1 MSNQKI
7 IAQNKTNRQGLDA
20 AQALLTDL
28 YQITM
33 AYGYWKS
40 GKAKHQSVFTMSFR
54 HNPFGG
60 GFAIASGL
68 SRVCEYLENLRFQKD
83 DIDYLAQVPGP
94 DGKPLFEREFLDFLA
109 DLKFDVDLDA
119 CPEGTVV
126 FAHEPILRVKGDI
139 VKTQILETALLNML
153 GFSTLVSTKAARLK
167 LAARQMP
174 VYEFGLRR
182 AQGPDGALG
191 ASLAS
196 YIGGCDGTSNV
207 LAGKMYGIPVI
218 GTHAHSWVMS
228 FTDELEAFETYAQVF
243 PENCLLLVDTYDTI
257 NGVKLAIKVGQ
268 KLKSEGKKLMGVRL
282 DSGDLAYLSVEARKL
297 LNAAGMQDTK
307 IVASND
313 LDEGIIDSLIYQG
326 AAIDGWAVGT
336 KLVTCYDQ
344 PALGIVYKLS
354 ALSESRSKDGE
365 ENWRYCVKLSEQQA
379 KISNPGILQ
388 ARRFKSDGQFIGDM
402 VFDCA
407 RGEPDTWTIVDPVD
421 FTRRKKMNSNTQFI
435 DLLVPIIRA
444 GKLIEQNTNITLDQT
459 RSYVSEQLA
468 SLHPGNKRLLNP
480 HQYPVGLEK
489 SLHELK
495 TEIILQQRGLKS

>member
-1 MSNQKI
+1 MTSKKVSVQTERNTQV
-7 IAQNKTNRQGLDA
+7 LDPPP
-20 AQALLTDL
+20 ALLTDL
-28 YQITM
+28 YQLTM

-40 GKAKHQSVFTMSFR
+40 GKASNKSVFTMSFR

-60 GFAIASGL
+60 GFAIACGL
-68 SRVCEYLENLRFQKD
+68 GRACEYLSNLQFKKD
-83 DIDYLAQVPGP
+83 DLEYLADVPGP
-94 DGKPLFEREFLDFLA
+94 DGKPMFERDFLNY
-109 DLKFDVDLDA
+109 LESLEFKVNLDA

-126 FAHEPILRVKGDI
+126 FAHEPILRVQGNI
-139 VKTQILETALLNML
+139 VETQLLETALLNL
-153 GFSTLVSTKAARLK
+153 FGYSTLVATKAARLK

-182 AQGPDGALG
+182 AQGPDGG
-191 ASLAS
+191 VSASLAS

-207 LAGKMYGIPVI
+207 LAGKLHGIPVI

-228 FTDELEAFETYAQVF
+228 FPNELAAFEAYAEIF
-243 PENCLLLVDTYDTI
+243 PNNCLLLVDTYDTI

-268 KLKSEGKKLMGVRL
+268 KLKSQGKKLMGIRL
-282 DSGDLAYLSVEARKL
+282 DSGDLAYLSIEARKL
-297 LNAAGMQDTK
+297 LNEAGLTETK

-354 ALSESRSKDGE
+354 ALNENGND

-388 ARRFKSDGQFIGDM
+388 IRRFKNADQFIADCIY
-402 VFDCA
+402 DCA
-407 RGEPDTWTIVDPVD
+407 GKTPESWTIVDPVD
-421 FTRRKKMNSNTQFI
+421 FTRRKKIGTDAQFT
-435 DLLVPIIRA
+435 DLLVPVMKD
-444 GKLIEQNTNITLDQT
+444 GKLLVENAFVDLNKT

-468 SLHPGNKRLLNP
+468 CLHPSIKRLLNP

-489 SLHELK
+489 SLHEHK
-495 TEIILQQRGLKS
+495 TEIILQQRGLKN

>member
-1 MSNQKI
+1 MSKEKI
-7 IAQNKTNRQGLDA
+7 SVQNKSNRQGLDS

-40 GKAKHQSVFTMSFR
+40 GKALNQSVFTMSFR

-83 DIDYLAQVPGP
+83 DIEYLREVPGP
-94 DGKPLFEREFLDFLA
+94 DGKPLFGREFLDYLQ
-109 DLKFDVDLDA
+109 DMSFDVDVDA

-182 AQGPDGALG
+182 AQGPDGALS

-207 LAGKMYGIPVI
+207 LAGKLHGIPVI

-228 FTDELEAFETYAQVF
+228 FSDELEAFETYAQVF

-268 KLKSEGKKLMGVRL
+268 KLKEQGKKLMGVRL

-354 ALSESRSKDGE
+354 ALSESSNREGE

-388 ARRFKSDGQFIGDM
+388 TRRFKSDGQFIADM
-402 VFDCA
+402 VYDCA
-407 RGEPDTWTIVDPVD
+407 HGEPETRIIVDPVD
-421 FTRRKKMNSNTQFI
+421 FTRRKKISSNTQYI
-435 DLLVPIIRA
+435 DLLLPIMRN
-444 GKLIEQNTNITLDQT
+444 GKLIEQNTNVSLLQT
-459 RSYVSEQLA
+459 RNYVSDQLA
-468 SLHPGNKRLLNP
+468 SLHPGIKRLLNP

>member
-1 MSNQKI
+1 MSKEKI
-7 IAQNKTNRQGLDA
+7 SVQNKSNRQGLDS

-40 GKAKHQSVFTMSFR
+40 GKALNQSVFTMSFR

-83 DIDYLAQVPGP
+83 DIEYLRKVPGP
-94 DGKPLFEREFLDFLA
+94 DGKPLFGREFLDYLQ
-109 DLKFDVDLDA
+109 DMSFDVDVDA

-182 AQGPDGALG
+182 AQGPDGALS

-207 LAGKMYGIPVI
+207 LAGKLHGIPVI

-228 FTDELEAFETYAQVF
+228 FSDELEAFETYAQVF

-268 KLKSEGKKLMGVRL
+268 KLKEQGKKLMGVRL

-336 KLVTCYDQ
+336 KLATCYDQ

-354 ALSESRSKDGE
+354 ALSESSNKEGE

-388 ARRFKSDGQFIGDM
+388 TRRFKSDGQFIADM
-402 VFDCA
+402 VYDCA
-407 RGEPDTWTIVDPVD
+407 HGEPETRIIVDPVD
-421 FTRRKKMNSNTQFI
+421 FTRRKKISSNTQYI
-435 DLLVPIIRA
+435 DLLLPIMRN
-444 GKLIEQNTNITLDQT
+444 GKLIEQNTNVSLLQT
-459 RSYVSEQLA
+459 RNYVSDQLA
-468 SLHPGNKRLLNP
+468 SLHPGIKRLLNP

>member
-1 MSNQKI
+1 MSNPKI
-7 IAQNKTNRQGLDA
+7 SVQNKTNRQGLDCA
-20 AQALLTDL
+20 EALLTDL

-33 AYGYWKS
+33 AYAYWKS
-40 GKAKHQSVFTMSFR
+40 GKARHQSVFTMSFR

-83 DIDYLAQVPGP
+83 DIEYLSSVLGP
-94 DGKPLFEREFLDFLA
+94 DGKALFEPDFLQFLT
-109 DLKFDVDLDA
+109 DLKFDIDLDA

-126 FAHEPILRVKGDI
+126 FAHEPILRVRGEI

-174 VYEFGLRR
+174 VFEFGLRR
-182 AQGPDGALG
+182 AQGPDGALS

-207 LAGKMYGIPVI
+207 LAGKLHGIPVI

-228 FTDELEAFETYAQVF
+228 FADELEAFETYAQVF

-268 KLKSEGKKLMGVRL
+268 KLKEQGRKLMGVRL

-297 LNAAGMQDTK
+297 LNQAGMQDTK

-354 ALSESRSKDGE
+354 ALSENQNNHGE

-388 ARRFKSDGQFIGDM
+388 ARRFKTDGQFIGDM
-402 VFDCA
+402 IFDSG
-407 RGEPDTWTIVDPVD
+407 REEPSDWTIVDPVD
-421 FTRRKKMNSNTQFI
+421 FTRRKRINPNTKFT
-435 DLLVPIIRA
+435 DLLVPIMRN
-444 GKLIEQNTNITLDQT
+444 GKLVEQNTNISLDQT
-459 RSYVSEQLA
+459 RMYVSDQLA
-468 SLHPGNKRLLNP
+468 SLHPGIKRLLNP

>member
-1 MSNQKI
+1 MSKEKI
-7 IAQNKTNRQGLDA
+7 SVQNKSNRQGLDA

-33 AYGYWKS
+33 AYAYWKS

-83 DIDYLAQVPGP
+83 DIDYLSEVPGP

-109 DLKFDVDLDA
+109 CMKFDVDVDA
-119 CPEGTVV
+119 CPEGSVV
-126 FAHEPILRVKGDI
+126 FAHEPILRVRGDI

-182 AQGPDGALG
+182 AQGPDGALS

-207 LAGKMYGIPVI
+207 LAGKLHGIPVI

-268 KLKSEGKKLMGVRL
+268 KLKEQGKKLMGVRL

-297 LNAAGMQDTK
+297 LNQAGMHDTK

-354 ALSESRSKDGE
+354 ALSESSNKDGE

-388 ARRFKSDGQFIGDM
+388 TRRFKSDGEFIADM
-402 VFDCA
+402 VYDSA
-407 RGEPDTWTIVDPVD
+407 RGEPETRTIVDPVD
-421 FTRRKKMNSNTQFI
+421 FTRRKKISSNTEYI
-435 DLLVPIIRA
+435 DLLVPIMRD
-444 GKLIEQNTNITLDQT
+444 GKLIEQNTNVSLFQT
-459 RSYVSEQLA
+459 RNYVSDQLA